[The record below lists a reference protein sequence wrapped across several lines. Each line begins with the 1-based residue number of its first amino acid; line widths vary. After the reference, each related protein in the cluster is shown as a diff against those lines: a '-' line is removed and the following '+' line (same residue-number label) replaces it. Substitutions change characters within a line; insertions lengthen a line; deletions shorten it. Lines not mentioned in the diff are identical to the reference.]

1 MNCSRKDYKSYQ
13 QIKAIVLALDVVVND
28 MNKVYTG
35 VQRDTAEFNKDVPR
49 FQSQLNKIYSLSVS
63 NNVQPQLGCSDVIR
77 ERILSFESEK
87 VPD

>member
-1 MNCSRKDYKSYQ
+1 
-13 QIKAIVLALDVVVND
+13 
-28 MNKVYTG
+28 MNKVNTG

-63 NNVQPQLGCSDVIR
+63 KNIQQQLGCNDVIR

-87 VPD
+87 VAD